1 MSEKYVTVLPRLPRR
16 RTPACGYIRGKPL
29 VGTRHNGYLTTMDQH
44 EIITKVLCEAGGCHA
59 EHSLPDGYAGK
70 RADVV
75 FVLENLIAEVK
86 SFTSDRR
93 QDPQVATKLG
103 EVMERNAAF
112 GGPIVFGTVNVRL
125 HDLPTPI
132 AEQALRVVGARVRKE
147 VTSARGQITATRAV
161 LNMPDAYGLIVF
173 VSPPERLGNQTTAWL
188 INDALKHS
196 AHIDGLDGAMV
207 IETPLGFP
215 AQESKRRDTFSSLWS
230 ISGRAFPDGLAERI
244 GAAWGRITL
253 QPSRYAAVENFVGL
267 GGTE

>member
-1 MSEKYVTVLPRLPRR
+1 
-16 RTPACGYIRGKPL
+16 
-29 VGTRHNGYLTTMDQH
+29 MDQH
-44 EIITKVLCEAGGCHA
+44 ELITMVLCEAGGSHA
-59 EHSLPDGYAGK
+59 EASLPSGYAGK

-75 FVLENLIAEVK
+75 FASENLIVEVK

-112 GGPIVFGTVNVRL
+112 GGPIVFGTVSVRL
-125 HDLPTPI
+125 HDLPKPI

-147 VTSARGQITATRAV
+147 VTSARGQIAATRAV
-161 LNMPDAYGLIVF
+161 LDMPNAYGLIVF
-173 VSPPERLGNQTTAWL
+173 VSPPERLGNQTIAWL

-196 AHIDGLDGAMV
+196 ARVDGLDGAMV

-215 AQESKRRDTFSSLWS
+215 ADQFKSRNTFSALWS
-230 ISGRAFPDGLAERI
+230 ISGRKFPDGLAERI
-244 GAAWGRITL
+244 AAAWGRIT
-253 QPSRYAAVENFVGL
+253 PPPTRYADVEDFVAL

>member
-1 MSEKYVTVLPRLPRR
+1 
-16 RTPACGYIRGKPL
+16 
-29 VGTRHNGYLTTMDQH
+29 MDQH
-44 EIITKVLCEAGGCHA
+44 ELITIVLCEAGGSHA
-59 EHSLPDGYAGK
+59 EDFLPSGYAGK

-75 FVLENLIAEVK
+75 FVSDNLIAEVK

-125 HDLPTPI
+125 HDLPKPI

-147 VTSARGQITATRAV
+147 VTSARSQIAATRAV
-161 LNMPDAYGLIVF
+161 LEMPDAYGLIVF
-173 VSPPERLGNQTTAWL
+173 VSPPERMGNQTIAWL

-196 AHIDGLDGAMV
+196 AHVDGLDGAMV

-215 AQESKRRDTFSSLWS
+215 IGQFKSRNTFSAVWS
-230 ISGRAFPDGLAERI
+230 ISGRKFPDGLTERI
-244 GAAWGRITL
+244 AAAWGRITT
-253 QPSRYAAVENFVGL
+253 QHARYADVEDFVAL
-267 GGTE
+267 GGSE

>member
-1 MSEKYVTVLPRLPRR
+1 M
-16 RTPACGYIRGKPL
+16 
-29 VGTRHNGYLTTMDQH
+29 NQH
-44 EIITKVLCEAGGCHA
+44 ELITTILCAAGGRRA
-59 EHSLPDGYAGK
+59 EDSLPAGYVGK

-75 FVLENLIAEVK
+75 FAPENLIAEVK

-112 GGPIVFGTVNVRL
+112 GGPIVFGSVNIRL
-125 HDLPTPI
+125 HDLPKPI

-147 VTSARGQITATRAV
+147 VTSARGQIAATRTV
-161 LNMPDAYGLIVF
+161 LDMPDAYGLVVF
-173 VSPPERLGNQTTAWL
+173 VSPPERLGNQTMAWL

-196 AHIDGLDGAMV
+196 AQMAGLDGAMV

-215 AQESKRRDTFSSLWS
+215 ASAFKSRNTFSSLWS
-230 ISGRAFPDGLAERI
+230 ISERAFPHGLAERI
-244 GAAWGRITL
+244 AAAWERITP
-253 QPSRYAAVENFVGL
+253 QPARYAAVEDFIGL

>member
-1 MSEKYVTVLPRLPRR
+1 
-16 RTPACGYIRGKPL
+16 
-29 VGTRHNGYLTTMDQH
+29 MDQH
-44 EIITKVLCEAGGCHA
+44 ELITTVLCEAGGGHA
-59 EHSLPDGYAGK
+59 EDSLPSGYVGK

-75 FVLENLIAEVK
+75 FASDNLIAEVK

-112 GGPIVFGTVNVRL
+112 GGPIVFGTVSVRL
-125 HDLPTPI
+125 HDLPKPI

-147 VTSARGQITATRAV
+147 VTSARGQIAATRAV
-161 LNMPDAYGLIVF
+161 LGMPDAYGLIVF
-173 VSPPERLGNQTTAWL
+173 VSPPERLGNQTIAWL

-196 AHIDGLDGAMV
+196 TYVDGLDGAMV

-215 AQESKRRDTFSSLWS
+215 ADQFKSRNTFSALWS
-230 ISGRAFPDGLAERI
+230 ISGRKFPDGLAERI
-244 GAAWGRITL
+244 AAAWERITP
-253 QPSRYAAVENFVGL
+253 QPARYADVEDFIAL

>member
-1 MSEKYVTVLPRLPRR
+1 
-16 RTPACGYIRGKPL
+16 
-29 VGTRHNGYLTTMDQH
+29 MDQH
-44 EIITKVLCEAGGCHA
+44 ELITTIFCEAGGTHA
-59 EHSLPDGYAGK
+59 ENLLPSAYTGK

-75 FVLENLIAEVK
+75 FPSENLIVEVK

-93 QDPQVATKLG
+93 QDPQVASKLG

-125 HDLPTPI
+125 HDLPKPI

-161 LNMPDAYGLIVF
+161 LNMPEAYGLIVF
-173 VSPPERLGNQTTAWL
+173 VSPPERLGNQTIAWL
-188 INDALKHS
+188 INDALKQS
-196 AHIDGLDGAMV
+196 AHMDGLDGAMV

-215 AQESKRRDTFSSLWS
+215 VGEFKSRNTFSSLWS
-230 ISGRAFPDGLAERI
+230 ISGRAFPNGLAERI
-244 GAAWGRITL
+244 AAAWGRITP
-253 QPSRYAAVENFVGL
+253 QPARYAAVEDFVAL